1 MYMSN
6 YLNNI
11 SNNSNNSNIN
21 NLSEN
26 DFVYYTEKNNENG
39 IQSGG
44 FKLNSSLLND
54 QIPIMQT
61 NNKNMIGGSINNNN
75 NNNNNNSNNNN
86 NISSIFQNFV
96 VPIGLFKSP
105 INQMGGNIEKENY
118 QPKNKNQDL
127 DIDINNTKII
137 DEDIYN
143 KLLKIIEVD
152 GKPIR
157 IQTRKNRKRN
167 TTETNKSN
175 NTNNTNIKINTIKTT
190 KKQKI

>member
-1 MYMSN
+1 MST

-39 IQSGG
+39 IKSGG

-61 NNKNMIGGSINNNN
+61 SNKNMIGGSINN
-75 NNNNNNSNNNN
+75 NNNN

-105 INQMGGNIEKENY
+105 INQMGGNNKKENY
-118 QPKNKNQDL
+118 QLKNKNQDL

-152 GKPIR
+152 GKPIK

-167 TTETNKSN
+167 NTINNVLIETDKNN
-175 NTNNTNIKINTIKTT
+175 NTINSSKNNLTKT
-190 KKQKI
+190 KKQKL